1 MCIVVFSALS
11 VVVIGGECGL
21 KLGTEFE
28 LMHAGCIVIEGI
40 RCIPFSVRFERG
52 CIA

>member
-40 RCIPFSVRFERG
+40 SILCQI
-52 CIA
+52 